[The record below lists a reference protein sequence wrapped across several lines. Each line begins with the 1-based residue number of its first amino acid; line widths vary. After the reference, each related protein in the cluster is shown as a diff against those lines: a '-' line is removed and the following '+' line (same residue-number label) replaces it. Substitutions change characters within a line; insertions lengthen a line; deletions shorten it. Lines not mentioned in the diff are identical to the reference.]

1 MTVQADLRFN
11 SEGVSLSLYE
21 DGHVVD
27 EAWFTWSEV
36 ELLKKENETNGASA
50 ATLEL

>member
-21 DGHVVD
+21 DGKLAD
-27 EAWFTWSEV
+27 ETWFTWDEV
-36 ELLKKENETNGASA
+36 ELLKKENES
-50 ATLEL
+50 L